1 MYILFFLVP
10 FDHVDPGSA
19 IVQMWTYVGA
29 PKCRAIVAIGAT
41 AGLTVA
47 MFGSMFPMPR
57 VIYAMANDGLIFK
70 QLSQIWSKTGSPGIA
85 TIGSGIAAG
94 VVALFVRLEV
104 LVEMMSIGT
113 LLAYTLV
120 STCVLILR
128 YQPHSTS
135 LIDLL
140 PAQLRTPQ
148 PPSTPVPSNLSA
160 EVKTKN
166 ITIRK
171 VTRGSPDS
179 DDSEDSPE
187 GYLGGRDDQ
196 FLVSD
201 RSENKFY
208 GSVHGAPTGNAAPF
222 ENIGLGVVGRKLQE
236 YAYLCP
242 GLFPWVNPG
251 PATHESGEFF
261 FWGFYYLY
269 MILMVFLCFNF
280 RNVCDKI
287 SWSHVYLYIFIGFT
301 FCNWCCRNIC
311 WTYYNHIG
319 YRNYCD
325 IINNFPTT
333 SK

>member
-1 MYILFFLVP
+1 
-10 FDHVDPGSA
+10 
-19 IVQMWTYVGA
+19 MWTYVGA

-70 QLSQIWSKTGSPGIA
+70 QLSQIWSKTNSPGIA

-148 PPSTPVPSNLSA
+148 PPST
-160 EVKTKN
+160 
-166 ITIRK
+166 
-171 VTRGSPDS
+171 
-179 DDSEDSPE
+179 
-187 GYLGGRDDQ
+187 Q
-196 FLVSD
+196 FLQI
-201 RSENKFY
+201 Y
-208 GSVHGAPTGNAAPF
+208 HP
-222 ENIGLGVVGRKLQE
+222 KLKQK
-236 YAYLCP
+236 
-242 GLFPWVNPG
+242 
-251 PATHESGEFF
+251 
-261 FWGFYYLY
+261 
-269 MILMVFLCFNF
+269 M
-280 RNVCDKI
+280 
-287 SWSHVYLYIFIGFT
+287 
-301 FCNWCCRNIC
+301 
-311 WTYYNHIG
+311 
-319 YRNYCD
+319 
-325 IINNFPTT
+325 
-333 SK
+333 